1 MDIFSEI
8 KMHMD
13 DIRFNTSTKMK
24 RVGEKLV
31 NCRELRIFDYNR
43 VNVSKK
49 VNVTLFALGTLQYV
63 E

>member
-13 DIRFNTSTKMK
+13 DIRFNTSTRMK
-24 RVGEKLV
+24 SVGEKLV

-49 VNVTLFALGTLQYV
+49 VNVILFALDTLQYV